1 MGPSEQ
7 RYEWRVWGESL
18 GDIAARMASLS
29 ECHGTRHCLET
40 YFVSTATDDAN
51 PKVRADLLDVKVLRE
66 VRDGFERWEPV
77 LKAAF
82 PVTAAFL
89 RDDLF
94 PALGVASPPLERAVY
109 TLAQLRDEVVAPH
122 GAVAAI
128 GVHKRRSAY
137 TINGCIAEVA
147 DVTIDDRR
155 LQTAVVESAD
165 LGALREARILAGLDA
180 LANVNYPRAIKQ
192 MLGWGVSTASG
203 ARHDG

>member
-77 LKAAF
+77 LKAEF
-82 PVTAAFL
+82 PLTATFL
-89 RDDLF
+89 RDELF
-94 PALGVASPPLERAVY
+94 PALDAAAPPLERACYSLGQV
-109 TLAQLRDEVVAPH
+109 RDEVVAPH
-122 GAVAAI
+122 AVVAAI
-128 GVHKRRSAY
+128 GVHKRRVAY

-147 DVTIDDRR
+147 DVIIDDRK
-155 LQTAVVESAD
+155 LQTAAVESAD

-180 LANVNYPRAIKQ
+180 LPNVNYPRAIKE
-192 MLGWGVSTASG
+192 MLGWGVSTTSG